1 MKYSEPDEARQNWA
15 NARARMESGDEK
27 HTPDG
32 RHRVRHWSLFKIGL
46 TGFEIFLK
54 ATGLYKRGVRNALDI
69 ELRQV
74 TLEFDTLPPAFD
86 GYRILQIS
94 DPHIDAMPEFTER
107 ISQLVRAADVNLCVL
122 TGDYR
127 FRVHG
132 DFTLVSDAFNELIPA
147 ITAEDGIA
155 AILGNHDS
163 VEMVPM
169 FEALGV
175 RVLVN
180 QTISVSR
187 DTSLLHVTGVDDA
200 YYYYTDEARDALEQ
214 APSGFRVA
222 LVHSPELVIPAAV
235 AGVDLYL
242 TGHTHGGQVCLPGGI
257 PLITHSLADKMF
269 ATGLW
274 RVENMT
280 GYTSRGAGVS
290 GLPVRFNCPG
300 EVTVFTLKSTG

>member
-1 MKYSEPDEARQNWA
+1 MKLSDTDEARQLWA
-15 NARARMESGDEK
+15 DARARMESGDEK

-32 RHRVRHWSLFKIGL
+32 RHRNRHWSLFKIGL
-46 TGFEIFLK
+46 TGFEVFLK

-69 ELRQV
+69 QLRQV
-74 TLEFDTLPPAFD
+74 TLEFDSLPKAFD

-94 DPHIDAMPEFTER
+94 DPHIDAMPELPER
-107 ISQLVRAADVNLCVL
+107 IGQLVRNADVNLCVL

-132 DFTLVSDAFNELIPA
+132 DFTGVSDAFDELIPA
-147 ITAEDGIA
+147 ITAQDGIV

-163 VEMVPM
+163 AEMVPM

-175 RVLVN
+175 TVLVN
-180 QTISVSR
+180 QTISVNR
-187 DTSLLHVTGVDDA
+187 DQSMLHVTGVDDA
-200 YYYYTDEARDALEQ
+200 YYYYTDEARSALDQ
-214 APSGFRVA
+214 APPGFRVA

-269 ATGLW
+269 ATGQW
-274 RVENMT
+274 RLENMT

-300 EVTVFTLKSTG
+300 EVTVFTLKATG

>member
-1 MKYSEPDEARQNWA
+1 MKSSDIDEARQRWA
-15 NARARMESGDEK
+15 DARARMESGDEK

-46 TGFEIFLK
+46 TGFEFFLK
-54 ATGLYKRGVRNALDI
+54 TTGLYKRGVRNALDI

-74 TLEFDTLPPAFD
+74 TLEFDNLPAVFD

-94 DPHIDAMPEFTER
+94 DPHIDAMPELPQR
-107 ISQLVRAADVNLCVL
+107 ISQLIKAADVNLCVL

-132 DFTLVSDAFNELIPA
+132 DFTRVSEGFDELIPA
-147 ITAEDGIA
+147 ITAEDGTV

-163 VEMVPM
+163 AEMVPM
-169 FEALGV
+169 FESLGV

-187 DTSLLHVTGVDDA
+187 EDSLLHVTGVDDA
-200 YYYYTDEARDALEQ
+200 YYYYTDDARTALEY
-214 APSGFRVA
+214 APDGFRVA

-257 PLITHSLADKMF
+257 PLITHSLADKRF

-274 RVENMT
+274 RLENMT

-290 GLPVRFNCPG
+290 GLPIRFNCPG
-300 EVTVFTLKSTG
+300 EVTVFTLKATS

>member
-1 MKYSEPDEARQNWA
+1 MKITGSDDARQDWA
-15 NARARMESGDEK
+15 DARARMESGDEK

-32 RHRVRHWSLFKIGL
+32 RHRVRHWSLFKVGL
-46 TGFEIFLK
+46 KGFELFLK
-54 ATGLYKRGVRNALDI
+54 TTGLYKRGVQNALDV
-69 ELRQV
+69 ELRQI
-74 TLEFDTLPPAFD
+74 TLEFDTLPTAFD

-94 DPHIDAMPEFTER
+94 DPHLDAMPELNER
-107 ISQLVRAADVNLCVL
+107 ITQLVRAADANLCVL

-132 DFTLVSDAFNELIPA
+132 DFARVADAFETLIPA
-147 ITAEDGIA
+147 ITAPDGIV

-169 FEALGV
+169 FEALDV

-187 DTSLLHVTGVDDA
+187 SDSLLHVTGVDDA
-200 YYYYTDEARDALEQ
+200 YYYYTEDAASALEQ
-214 APSGFRVA
+214 APPGFRVA
-222 LVHSPELVIPAAV
+222 LVHSPELVIPAAL
-235 AGVDLYL
+235 AGIDLYL
-242 TGHTHGGQVCLPGGI
+242 TGHTHGGQVCLPGGYPI
-257 PLITHSLADKMF
+257 ITHSLADKMF

-274 RVENMT
+274 HLEKMT

>member
-1 MKYSEPDEARQNWA
+1 MKYSCSDEARQLWA
-15 NARARMESGDEK
+15 DTRARMESGDEK

-32 RHRVRHWSLFKIGL
+32 RHRLRHWSLFKIGL
-46 TGFEIFLK
+46 TGFEFFLK
-54 ATGLYKRGVRNALDI
+54 TTGLYKRGVRNALDI
-69 ELRQV
+69 KLRQV
-74 TLEFDTLPPAFD
+74 TLEFDNLPPLFD

-94 DPHIDAMPEFTER
+94 DPHIDAMPEMPQR
-107 ISQLVRAADVNLCVL
+107 ISQLIKAADVNLCVL

-132 DFTLVSDAFNELIPA
+132 NFARVSEAFDELIPA
-147 ITAEDGIA
+147 ISAEDGIV

-169 FEALGV
+169 FESLGV

-180 QTISVSR
+180 QTISISR
-187 DTSLLHVTGVDDA
+187 DDSLLHVTGVDDA
-200 YYYYTDEARDALEQ
+200 YYYYTDEARAALEN
-214 APSGFRVA
+214 APPGFRVA

-269 ATGLW
+269 ATGQW
-274 RVENMT
+274 RLQNMT